1 MPPPVPTQSGSKAAL
16 ITWTV
21 ITSILFVVSTVLA
34 IFAHVEKNKLILER
48 EARDKQVAVFL
59 NDGDL
64 NGDLKDRLIAA
75 QQANKEYA
83 NLKLVNVALEQRD
96 ALVRKIAGAS
106 AASDAGADARAL
118 IAAEDAIKDAKDKSG
133 KAGDKINPGTD
144 HLVAVLRLVS
154 DEVAAQTS
162 KLQSTEAARD
172 AVSKQLASLQDAQKK
187 QLDARDADIARAV
200 AEKNKYQTDA
210 SSDRSAKDKQIEEL
224 RAKSDEQAKL
234 AQDDMNKLQAQ
245 IQELNNQIK
254 KSQDQVRG
262 LQARLRD
269 LRQPVNQVVKQADA
283 TIMRTATDNIVYI
296 NLGAGD
302 QVTPGMSFEVFD
314 RLEGIPA
321 PGDPTNNENLPKGK
335 ASIEIVRVSP
345 GSSECRI
352 VRSTPGATVVDGDLC
367 VNLVYDKAVK
377 YNFVVYGNF
386 DLDRNGQTSPTD
398 ADVIKRLITSWGG
411 GVMDKLNVDTDFL
424 VIGKLPEIPN
434 YTQEEL
440 DRPEIQFDLERKKK
454 ELADYE
460 EILARAIELN
470 IPILNQNRFLYFVGY
485 YEQSA
490 R

>member
-1 MPPPVPTQSGSKAAL
+1 MPPPIPSQSGSKAAL

-34 IFAHVEKNKLILER
+34 IFANVEKNKLLLER
-48 EARDKQVAVFL
+48 ETKAKQYAVFL
-59 NDGDL
+59 NEGDL
-64 NGDLKDRLIAA
+64 TGPLKDQLTAA
-75 QQANKEYA
+75 RDANTEFDK
-83 NLKLVNVALEQRD
+83 NMKLVDVALAQRD
-96 ALVRKIAGAS
+96 ALIRKIAGAP
-106 AASDAGADARAL
+106 ATGDVGADARAIL
-118 IAAEDAIKDAKDKSG
+118 EANNAITAAKDKAG
-133 KAGDKINPGTD
+133 KAGEKIAPEQP
-144 HLVAVLRLVS
+144 LVAVLRTVS
-154 DEVAAQTS
+154 DELASQTS
-162 KLQSTEAARD
+162 KLQAAEAARE

-187 QLDARDADIARAV
+187 QLEARDADIARAV

-210 SSDRSAKDKQIEEL
+210 TTDRSAKDKQIEDMRLKAE
-224 RAKSDEQAKL
+224 EQAKL

-245 IQELNNQIK
+245 QQELNAQIK
-254 KSQDQVRG
+254 RLQDQIQA
-262 LQARLRD
+262 LQARLRQ
-269 LRQPVNQVVKQADA
+269 LRQPVDQVVKQADA
-283 TIMRTATDNIVYI
+283 TIMRTASDNIVYI

-314 RLEGIPA
+314 RLEGIPT
-321 PGDPTNNENLPKGK
+321 PGDPTNNDNLPKGK

-352 VRSTPGATVVDGDLC
+352 VRSTPGTTVVDGDLC

-386 DLDRNGQTSPTD
+386 DLDRNGQPSPTD
-398 ADVIKRLITSWGG
+398 ADVIRRLITSWGG
-411 GVMDKLNVDTDFL
+411 AVMDKLNVNTDFL
-424 VIGKLPEIPN
+424 VVGKLPEIPN

-460 EILARAIELN
+460 ELVARAVELN